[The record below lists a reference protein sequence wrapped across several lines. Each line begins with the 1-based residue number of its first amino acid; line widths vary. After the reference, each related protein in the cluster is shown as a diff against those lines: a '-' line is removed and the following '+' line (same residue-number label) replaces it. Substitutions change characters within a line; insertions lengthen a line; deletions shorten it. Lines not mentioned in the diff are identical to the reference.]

1 MPSLVNDGMAS
12 GYSEEYYSFGQS
24 QAAASQSAVALK
36 RNVNAATGGSLN
48 ITGVPMPHAGG
59 IVGVT
64 IATSANKTAG
74 VATVTPTINGTALA
88 AATGLAA
95 VALANAAAKK
105 VQTIDA
111 QVAGAR
117 FKPRRLA
124 RREADDRRFVSA
136 HHAGLGSDHL
146 RRIPKACS
154 PNRN

>member
-48 ITGVPMPHAGG
+48 ITGVPMPHAGS

-117 FKPRRLA
+117 FNQGDLLGVKLTTDGSYLPTTLDW
-124 RREADDRRFVSA
+124 EVIVYVEFE
-136 HHAGLGSDHL
+136 GLQ
-146 RRIPKACS
+146 P
-154 PNRN
+154 

>member
-1 MPSLVNDGMAS
+1 MPNIPNDGMAS
-12 GYSEEYYSFGQS
+12 AFSEEYFSFGQS

-36 RNVNAATGGSLN
+36 RNVNAATSGSLN
-48 ITGVPMPHAGG
+48 ITGVPMPHAGS

-74 VATVTPTINGTALA
+74 VATVTPTINGTAIA

-105 VQTIDA
+105 VQFIDA

-117 FKPRRLA
+117 FQQGDLLGVKLTTDGSYLPTTLDW
-124 RREADDRRFVSA
+124 EVIVYVEFE
-136 HHAGLGSDHL
+136 GLQ
-146 RRIPKACS
+146 P
-154 PNRN
+154 